1 MKKVNNDAERP
12 LSSLFVLGLI
22 GSSNINCATLF
33 SELFVGDSRTLSLR
47 RAKYVDSFK
56 DIS

>member
-22 GSSNINCATLF
+22 GFNCTTLF

-47 RAKYVDSFK
+47 RAK
-56 DIS
+56 IC